1 MGSQRQLESRLC
13 PCSVTKRR
21 SSWACIGNPNP
32 EQETSKGTHA
42 QETAAYQRR
51 PTTQHAAQ
59 GSNPPIG
66 PLHMQLAKIP
76 HTHHTT
82 PPATR
87 AASARYA
94 WADIIQELLTR
105 TIHRSCPGASL
116 LVVRALGWYLLRPR
130 WLPCWL
136 ICAWRTGGTQCG
148 VMCGNFASCMYSALI
163 EGLLPCTSYSVVGL
177 CWWAG
182 VSRAC
187 VPSMVS
193 SSSLLQRVALVS
205 DCLYM
210 PNHCVS
216 L

>member
-1 MGSQRQLESRLC
+1 MC
-13 PCSVTKRR
+13 VTKRR

-105 TIHRSCPGASL
+105 TIHRSCPGASSS
-116 LVVRALGWYLLRPR
+116 VVRWDGT
-130 WLPCWL
+130 C
-136 ICAWRTGGTQCG
+136 CARGGRR
-148 VMCGNFASCMYSALI
+148 A
-163 EGLLPCTSYSVVGL
+163 GLLL
-177 CWWAG
+177 LHWWHA
-182 VSRAC
+182 VWFDVC
-187 VPSMVS
+187 VVS
-193 SSSLLQRVALVS
+193 SLAAV
-205 DCLYM
+205 
-210 PNHCVS
+210 
-216 L
+216 